1 MNNKENLKKNKIKN
15 IKNQL
20 NKEIL
25 FGKNNFLI
33 NKSQDCINIKNNFNY
48 LTLSQ

>member
-15 IKNQL
+15 IKNQI
-20 NKEIL
+20 KEIL

-33 NKSQDCINIKNNFNY
+33 NKSQDCINIKNNFNF